1 MPIAGGKPRQKTERP
16 RKKRDGGS
24 LADQFVAMLSEANP
38 RWTIERKPCVIYHY
52 EDGSWWAESPDVDR
66 WYAAGD
72 SYAEVAKLAK
82 EGIPFALTAAIKEL
96 LDATSFHDSDLGH
109 MT

>member
-1 MPIAGGKPRQKTERP
+1 MDDRAKTVR
-16 RKKRDGGS
+16 
-24 LADQFVAMLSEANP
+24 
-38 RWTIERKPCVIYHY
+38 VIFHH

-82 EGIPFALTAAIKEL
+82 EGIPFALTAAIEEL
-96 LDATSFHDSDLGH
+96 LDATRFHDSDLNH